1 MPTTG
6 EHRPLG
12 TWMRRQSPPASRTK
26 GAATGT
32 NMSRHRLWQ
41 TMMSRTKSQA
51 RTVPFEEAGQS
62 SANKSLLGPH
72 PSEAS
77 AFSTMAAQIT
87 PNHEAQSP
95 SSPKVA
101 HFQTRASIDEPAEER
116 DNGHEEAW
124 SDDEAEEEGPKRKRP
139 RPLSA
144 S

>member
-6 EHRPLG
+6 EHASLG
-12 TWMRRQSPPASRTK
+12 TCMSRQHQPASRTR

-41 TMMSRTKSQA
+41 TMMSRRESKAWTVLSKKRGNAAQTKA
-51 RTVPFEEAGQS
+51 
-62 SANKSLLGPH
+62 LLGLH
-72 PSEAS
+72 QSEAF
-77 AFSTMAAQIT
+77 ALLTMAAQIN
-87 PNHEAQSP
+87 PNNEVQSP

-101 HFQTRASIDEPAEER
+101 QLHARLSIDEPAEDR